1 MYFYLSEQ
9 VQRLFIQELRAFWQF
24 HPEYKDHLVDNIQG
38 KYSFKERPQM
48 GIVLKNSS
56 TNHVSLAADN
66 YQGVVEG
73 YAYLAAVEGKPSV
86 SLEWVRDDQKAI
98 QLNDGFFPTPPGVY
112 FIDFCTAE
120 GTPTTSEF
128 FIDPLLEVE
137 AETLLKVNDLQYQL
151 LQGKFVA
158 GTLRL
163 FQMRGNRLL
172 EEGTDYTADPAT
184 GMVELTS
191 ALPEKDYLSA
201 DYRYPGES
209 TGPWSVQKERGY
221 VEPLP
226 GVVLGFGRRI
236 FPGDRAA
243 VVVQRTRD
251 LAALEYGGQWEMTL
265 DADIIARDIHAQHDI
280 MDFTMMYLW
289 TIARPRL
296 SSMGI
301 QINQISSGGDSEETY
316 DENADDYFYTG
327 SLSIQI
333 QTDWSVQV
341 PLGIT
346 LRRIDPTSQSGF
358 GNASPL
364 TTDPIRDDEFGL
376 VDDLGRVYDPF
387 YIRKKMRGN
396 GDGGGTFGTG
406 GMIR

>member
-1 MYFYLSEQ
+1 M
-9 VQRLFIQELRAFWQF
+9 
-24 HPEYKDHLVDNIQG
+24 
-38 KYSFKERPQM
+38 
-48 GIVLKNSS
+48 
-56 TNHVSLAADN
+56 
-66 YQGVVEG
+66 
-73 YAYLAAVEGKPSV
+73 
-86 SLEWVRDDQKAI
+86 
-98 QLNDGFFPTPPGVY
+98 
-112 FIDFCTAE
+112 
-120 GTPTTSEF
+120 
-128 FIDPLLEVE
+128 
-137 AETLLKVNDLQYQL
+137 
-151 LQGKFVA
+151 
-158 GTLRL
+158 
-163 FQMRGNRLL
+163 
-172 EEGTDYTADPAT
+172 
-184 GMVELTS
+184 
-191 ALPEKDYLSA
+191 
-201 DYRYPGES
+201 
-209 TGPWSVQKERGY
+209 
-221 VEPLP
+221 EPLP